1 MATLWKDFSHIMDYT
16 TRGVVYA
23 MGQKSK
29 VNPRFKYRDHLIY
42 PTIQSHTSAGGDR
55 VYYTPAGDAPSVTT
69 ILATLPHPGLDEW
82 RERVGEEEAA
92 RVSKE
97 ATDIGSSMHN
107 MLEAYV
113 RDVPYQATG
122 IPEEKIA
129 KKLFKTV
136 RMMGLRPLEEVWGI
150 EVALHYDNLFA
161 GRTDLVGVYGG
172 YPSIIDYKSAKYFK
186 KAEYLEDYKLQT
198 AAYALAHDT
207 MFPSEKIEQA
217 VLLIGTRP
225 NPEYKV
231 PPNYQRVVI
240 PQAELEQYK
249 DQWVEVLDNYYAQ
262 R

>member
-1 MATLWKDFSHIMDYT
+1 M
-16 TRGVVYA
+16 
-23 MGQKSK
+23 
-29 VNPRFKYRDHLIY
+29 NPRFKYRDHLSY
-42 PTIQSHTSAGGDR
+42 PKIESLTRDDGSR

-97 ATDIGSSMHN
+97 ATDIGNCMHN

-113 RDVPYQATG
+113 RDVPYDAIE

-136 RMMGLRPLEEVWGI
+136 CLMGLRDLQEVWGI

-161 GRTDLVGVYGG
+161 GRTDLAGVYNDL
-172 YPSIIDYKSAKYFK
+172 PSIIDYKSAKYFK

-231 PPNYQRVVI
+231 PPNYQRVII
-240 PQAELEQYK
+240 PRDELELYK
-249 DQWVEVLDNYYAQ
+249 DRWIEVLDGYYKTALV
-262 R
+262 